1 MDWLD
6 LLEAQGREYYKKLY
20 ANKMGSLEEI
30 SKFLERYNL
39 LKLNQEKIENMN
51 RLITGNEIET
61 LIKNFPPN
69 KSPGQD
75 GFTDEFCQTFRE

>member
-1 MDWLD
+1 MDNLQEMD
-6 LLEAQGREYYKKLY
+6 K
-20 ANKMGSLEEI
+20 S
-30 SKFLERYNL
+30 LERYNL
-39 LKLNQEKIENMN
+39 LKLNQEKVETMN